1 MEHSER
7 GREVTEQVALW
18 IENDGQ
24 RIDKARDLYGDGR
37 DFELRAMVTYLRMQL
52 QTALRSSAPWQVAQ
66 DLSPRDY
73 DRIDWAIVAERIKA
87 QS

>member
-1 MEHSER
+1 MEHTER
-7 GREVTEQVALW
+7 AREVTEQVAVW

-24 RIDKARDLYGDGR
+24 RIDVARRCVEFGVKP
-37 DFELRAMVTYLRMQL
+37 LRTYLTMQL

-73 DRIDWAIVAERIKA
+73 DRIDWAMVAERIKA